1 VAIPDTVFTMAS
13 LGIIPLGVRWKTS
26 SIMWKLLFGVLY
38 QARRWMR
45 K

>member
-1 VAIPDTVFTMAS
+1 MPEAVFTSAS
-13 LGIIPLGVRWKTS
+13 RGIIPLGVRWKTS

-38 QARRWMR
+38 HARRWMR